1 MRYYFEKYY
10 PLAISALLTFGSAYS
25 KIFGDDMPTLI
36 NQLADN
42 ALSISVTLFGFLLTI
57 LTLVN
62 SIDTRR
68 MRFVRDMGGFSRLIT
83 YLRVA
88 IFSNLALLA
97 ASFLVKYIEHRTG
110 FDHLSVKGC
119 NMPDYLFVFLF
130 IFSILTSLRFTHI
143 FISLL
148 TDKKNSDK

>member
-1 MRYYFEKYY
+1 MKYYLEKYY
-10 PLAISALLTFGSAYS
+10 PLATSILLTIASAYF
-25 KIFGDDMPTLI
+25 KIFGEGMPTLI

-68 MRFVRDMGGFSRLIT
+68 MRFVRDMGGFPRLMT

-88 IFSNLALLA
+88 IFSNLTLLA

-110 FDHLSVKGC
+110 FDNLTIKGC
-119 NMPDYLFVFLF
+119 NIPDYLFIFLF

-148 TDKKNSDK
+148 TDTKIPDK

>member
-1 MRYYFEKYY
+1 MAF
-10 PLAISALLTFGSAYS
+10 SSLLTFGSAYY
-25 KIFGDDMPTLI
+25 KIFGIGMPTLI

-68 MRFVRDMGGFSRLIT
+68 MRFVRDMGGFPRLMT

-88 IFSNLALLA
+88 IFSNLTLLA
-97 ASFLVKYIEHRTG
+97 ASFLVKYIEHRNRPVFLT
-110 FDHLSVKGC
+110 FNGC
-119 NMPDYLFVFLF
+119 NVPDYVFIFLF

-148 TDKKNSDK
+148 TDQKNPSM

>member
-1 MRYYFEKYY
+1 MKYYFERYY
-10 PLAISALLTFGSAYS
+10 PLVFSLVLTFASAYF
-25 KIFGDDMPTLI
+25 KIFGNGMPMLV

-68 MRFVRDMGGFSRLIT
+68 MRFIRDMGGFKRLMT

-88 IFSNLALLA
+88 IFSNLTLLA
-97 ASFLVKYIEHRTG
+97 ASFLVKYIEHRDG
-110 FDHLSVKGC
+110 FGHLVVKNC
-119 NMPDYLFVFLF
+119 NIPDYLFVFIF
-130 IFSILTSLRFTHI
+130 IFSVLTSLRFTHI

-148 TDKKNSDK
+148 TDNKVSDK

>member
-1 MRYYFEKYY
+1 MRYFFEKYY
-10 PLAISALLTFGSAYS
+10 PLTISILLTFGSAYF
-25 KIFGDDMPTLI
+25 KIFGEGMPTLV

-68 MRFVRDMGGFSRLIT
+68 MRFVRDMGGFPRLMT
-83 YLRVA
+83 YLRIA
-88 IFSNLALLA
+88 IFSNLTLLA
-97 ASFLVKYIEHRTG
+97 ASFLVKYIEHRIG
-110 FDHLSVKGC
+110 FDNLTIKGC
-119 NMPDYLFVFLF
+119 NIPDYLFIFLF

-148 TDKKNSDK
+148 TDKSVSDQ

>member
-10 PLAISALLTFGSAYS
+10 PLVISILLTLGSAYF
-25 KIFGDDMPTLI
+25 KIFGDGMPTLI

-68 MRFVRDMGGFSRLIT
+68 MRFVRDMGGFPRLMT

-88 IFSNLALLA
+88 IFSNLTLLA

-110 FDHLSVKGC
+110 FDHLTIGGY

-148 TDKKNSDK
+148 SDRKISDK